1 MGSRTCSASHRL
13 ISVTILLSLS
23 SAAAPPFHLSDPPAA
38 LSAFTPSSVLL
49 HQTFQSHH
57 HLAFTASC
65 SMSVIQLLLNETQ
78 FYRVHVPLGN
88 NCLFWSNGAFSA
100 LLVSLVPDTWFVL
113 ELLSHKLNLLSI
125 LLSLCSR
132 DGWRFLN
139 CSIHT

>member
-1 MGSRTCSASHRL
+1 VGSSTCSASCRL

-23 SAAAPPFHLSDPPAA
+23 SAAAPHLSDPPAA
-38 LSAFTPSSVLL
+38 PFAFTPSPVLL

-65 SMSVIQLLLNETQ
+65 SMSVIQLLLNETILQ
-78 FYRVHVPLGN
+78 GSWIPLGN

-113 ELLSHKLNLLSI
+113 EFLSHKLNLLSI
-125 LLSLCSR
+125 LLSLCGR
-132 DGWRFLN
+132 DGWRCLI